1 MLSNAMSSAVGEVGA
16 LGTALTSEQQ
26 PGVYQERASALMWA
40 GELLP
45 GSPRRQE
52 GVRHMDSQQCWVPVC
67 VCQKPH
73 GAASVQAGCLHK
85 LVLVLEGLLD
95 FKIKII
101 IITEHFWI
109 QCLPVCLV

>member
-1 MLSNAMSSAVGEVGA
+1 MLGNAMSCAVREVSA
-16 LGTALTSEQQ
+16 LGTALSSEQQ

-45 GSPRRQE
+45 GSPCRQE
-52 GVRHMDSQQCWVPVC
+52 GVRQMDSQHCWVPVC

-73 GAASVQAGCLHK
+73 GATSMQADCLHK
-85 LVLVLEGLLD
+85 LVPVLEGLLYL
-95 FKIKII
+95 KIKII
-101 IITEHFWI
+101 IITEHSWK